1 MTYEESVKYLYKIA
15 GFAKKSSL
23 DDIRYLL
30 EKLGNPHENLKFI
43 HVAGTNGKGSVCA
56 FLEAIL
62 KEQGKT
68 TAAFTSPHLVK
79 VNERI
84 RLNGKDISDEKFK
97 EACCKV
103 RDCVEEAVQKGLGQ
117 PSFFEMLFLM
127 SLCIMEEEQP
137 DICLIETGMGGR
149 YDATNVITP
158 VVSVITS
165 ISMDHMEFLGH
176 TIEEI
181 ASHKAGIIK
190 KGIPVV
196 TMQQEPAVSDII
208 RKEARQK
215 MSPFYD
221 ISEDN
226 LKFDEKAAKYIDFLN
241 ANAYDKRR
249 DVRTNIAGTF
259 QRANL
264 SVALKTSE
272 IICQHIDADSIYN
285 ALTKIKIP
293 GRMEE
298 IAPGIIVDVSHNI
311 QGMEGFVKTVKAGFP
326 GKKRILFAAS
336 HKNEEEYMK
345 KILKKIPEIDT
356 FYTVTIDHR
365 RIKEEEFRD
374 VFQRMIDQREKDT
387 VCFVVGSFYLA
398 GMAKDF
404 MNQEEK
410 DVKL

>member
-23 DDIRYLL
+23 ENINCLL
-30 EKLGNPHENLKFI
+30 EQLGNPHKNLKFV

-56 FLEAIL
+56 FLEEIL
-62 KEQGKT
+62 KEYGMKT
-68 TAAFTSPHLVK
+68 ASFTSPHLVR

-84 RLNGKDISDEKFK
+84 KLNGNDVSDEKFK
-97 EACCKV
+97 EACVKV
-103 RDCVEEAVQKGLGQ
+103 RDCVENAKQKGIAQ

-127 SLCIMEEEQP
+127 ALCIMEKEQP
-137 DICLIETGMGGR
+137 DICIIETGMGGR

-158 VVSVITS
+158 LVSVITS
-165 ISMDHMEFLGH
+165 ISMDHMEFLGQ
-176 TIEEI
+176 TIGEI

-190 KGIPVV
+190 ECIPVV
-196 TMQQEPAVSDII
+196 TMEQQPFVEEILREES
-208 RKEARQK
+208 RKK
-215 MSPFYD
+215 MSPIYD
-221 ISEDN
+221 VSKDN
-226 LKFDEKAAKYIDFLN
+226 LKFIQKAAKYIDFLN

-259 QRANL
+259 QTANL
-264 SVALKTSE
+264 AVALKTIE
-272 IICQHIDADSIYN
+272 IICQHLDADRIYG
-285 ALTKIKIP
+285 ALTKLKIP

-311 QGMEGFVKTVKAGFP
+311 QGMEGFVKTVEANFE

-345 KILKKIPEIDT
+345 NILKKIPEIDQ
-356 FYTVTIDHR
+356 FYTVTITNR
-365 RIKEEEFRD
+365 RISKEE
-374 VFQRMIDQREKDT
+374 FQNTFHQMIDRRKKDT

-404 MNQEEK
+404 INQEEK
-410 DVKL
+410 EC